1 MTASCVVSGKSI
13 VLVQIITVNFVLPM
27 TATLYLPGT
36 ELLFVNR
43 ENIAVRLYSKVSI
56 YFYIHFTI
64 SLNRYNLYLV
74 PTEK

>member
-1 MTASCVVSGKSI
+1 MTASCVVSGKST

-36 ELLFVNR
+36 ELLVVNR

-56 YFYIHFTI
+56 CFYIHFTI

>member
-36 ELLFVNR
+36 ELFVNT